1 MQAVQYDDTGAMC
14 VQTQYMKILLKLLK
28 DIPHREVEVARP
40 SNDTIIVSRRLY
52 RELVK
57 CNKNMWIG
65 SVKRPHDEDSAE
77 APPMAPL
84 LRRKVDQCTQTP
96 GDFAGKNEV
105 STQTETNPI
114 FPVFTPLPIEEPEDY
129 LRSNDTYKPQEFP
142 MAPPT
147 LIPVSERRPPGSAH
161 QRCPSPTKSV
171 QSGTSRVQDLER
183 LREALLGSVSVC
195 N

>member
-1 MQAVQYDDTGAMC
+1 MQAVQYDDSGAMC
-14 VQTQYMKILLKLLK
+14 IQTQYMKILLRLLE
-28 DIPHREVEVARP
+28 DIPHREIEVVRP
-40 SNDTIIVSRRLY
+40 SNDTIIVSSRLY

-65 SVKRPHDEDSAE
+65 SVKRPHEEESTE
-77 APPMAPL
+77 APLP
-84 LRRKVDQCTQTP
+84 RRKRDEWTQTL

-114 FPVFTPLPIEEPEDY
+114 FPVFTPIPIEEPEEY
-129 LRSNDTYKPQEFP
+129 LRSNDTYNPQEFP